1 MFHVD
6 HINVFSEV
14 WNRQRARVVLALVRL
29 WWRRPDA
36 AGWSGIGDGAGCTSS
51 LIIIKR
57 QTSLALRIL
66 LYIVTFDLC
75 VWPLEQSRP
84 PPPSHLGNDTSLFLY
99 FYFYFLFLCGEVSS
113 RFDCFSFCNL
123 KITSQGATRST
134 AMLPYNETRVLR
146 NRHSNVYQR
155 VCE

>member
-6 HINVFSEV
+6 HVNVFFFFWGMEWATCPCS
-14 WNRQRARVVLALVRL
+14 ARTCTVVMTQARRGGGVR
-29 WWRRPDA
+29 
-36 AGWSGIGDGAGCTSS
+36 GIGDGAGCVCS

-84 PPPSHLGNDTSLFLY
+84 PPPSHLGNDTSLFL
-99 FYFYFLFLCGEVSS
+99 FMWGSVAPVWLFLL
-113 RFDCFSFCNL
+113 FCNL
-123 KITSQGATRST
+123 KITSQVAT